1 MISGQTCMTAIEK
14 NRIREAKQY
23 LEDAE
28 FLYTERIGNL
38 QLLTKLYHAMIYS
51 LFALLNIGDIG
62 SLTHAN
68 IIENFKADF
77 VDNGIFRRF
86 YLDEIYISHN
96 FTHDCEC
103 TNLKQPEDSDIDRI
117 YLVAREL
124 VTGAEAYLSKNRQT
138 TDD

>member
-1 MISGQTCMTAIEK
+1 MTTIEK

-68 IIENFKADF
+68 IIESFNADF
-77 VDNGIFRRF
+77 VDNGIFRRTYVDALYF
-86 YLDEIYISHN
+86 SHN
-96 FTHDCEC
+96 LTHDCEC
-103 TNLKQPEDSDIDRI
+103 ANPKRPEDSDIDRV
-117 YLVAREL
+117 YFVAREL
-124 VTGAEAYLSKNRQT
+124 VTGVEAYLSKNKQT